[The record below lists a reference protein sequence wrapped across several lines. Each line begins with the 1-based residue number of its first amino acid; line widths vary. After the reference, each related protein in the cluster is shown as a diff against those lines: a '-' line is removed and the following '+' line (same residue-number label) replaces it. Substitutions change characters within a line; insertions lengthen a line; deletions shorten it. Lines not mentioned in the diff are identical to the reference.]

1 MNLGQWLGL
10 ICLVIALVI
19 LWQLHEMLLLV
30 FAAVVLATTVNS
42 LVKRLQRSGMRRNVA
57 LLLTLGGVLLSTIL
71 FVGLIVPP
79 FVDQFVQLV
88 KLFPS
93 AFSRIVGQVESII
106 DRRPAW
112 VPELQLPNPSELT
125 SQLQPVAQNLLQ
137 ELFSVFSSSLTA
149 LLKLLLVIILT
160 LMMLANP
167 TSYRDALL
175 KLFPSFYRRRA
186 DEILSKCE
194 VALGNWSAG
203 LVLSSSAVAALS
215 ATGLWALQIQFVL
228 AHALLAGLLNFIPNI
243 GPTLSLVFPLVV
255 ALQDAPWKAI
265 AVLI

>member
-1 MNLGQWLGL
+1 
-10 ICLVIALVI
+10 
-19 LWQLHEMLLLV
+19 
-30 FAAVVLATTVNS
+30 
-42 LVKRLQRSGMRRNVA
+42 
-57 LLLTLGGVLLSTIL
+57 
-71 FVGLIVPP
+71 
-79 FVDQFVQLV
+79 
-88 KLFPS
+88 
-93 AFSRIVGQVESII
+93 
-106 DRRPAW
+106 
-112 VPELQLPNPSELT
+112 
-125 SQLQPVAQNLLQ
+125 
-137 ELFSVFSSSLTA
+137 
-149 LLKLLLVIILT
+149 
-160 LMMLANP
+160 

-265 AVLI
+265 AVLILYLVIQQLESYLLTPTVMQQQVSLLPAITLIAQIFFASLFGVLGLLLALPLTVVAKTWIDEALVKDILDQWKYPAQSQLAGHPHALNALPESSPVALPASGQSPSDQSESDQPSSGQSPSDQSSQSNQSESGQSSSG